1 MNFQKELPGYAYLHI
16 DGIERRVEPPVWSDT
31 LVVLHDPS
39 AFDDFYEHSGW
50 DLGIRQAVHQL
61 GMHLNQVDPLGIT
74 LELSYRY
81 PGIVMRLTHLPDG
94 LSPLAT
100 QSLAPFREQH
110 IAYSDL
116 GMVNDHYQFRRQIA
130 RTLARTHFAV
140 GAVRFA
146 HADGEKWAEPLEPI
160 EQPTP
165 EELAQQHLALI
176 VEDKKY
182 RKAAGIS

>member
-1 MNFQKELPGYAYLHI
+1 MSFQKELPGYLYLDI
-16 DGIERRVEPPVWSDT
+16 DGIERRVEPPVWADT

-61 GMHLNQVDPLGIT
+61 GMHLNQVDQFGIT
-74 LELSYRY
+74 LELSYRH
-81 PGIVMRLTHLPDG
+81 PGIVVRLTHLPDG
-94 LSPLAT
+94 LSPLAAHLL
-100 QSLAPFREQH
+100 SPFLEQH

-116 GMVNDHYQFRRQIA
+116 GMVNDHFQFRQQIA
-130 RTLARTHFAV
+130 RTLARTQLAV
-140 GAVRFA
+140 SSVCFA
-146 HADGEKWAEPLEPI
+146 HADGEEWADPLEPI

-176 VEDKKY
+176 VEDKRY
-182 RKAAGIS
+182 RKAAGIN